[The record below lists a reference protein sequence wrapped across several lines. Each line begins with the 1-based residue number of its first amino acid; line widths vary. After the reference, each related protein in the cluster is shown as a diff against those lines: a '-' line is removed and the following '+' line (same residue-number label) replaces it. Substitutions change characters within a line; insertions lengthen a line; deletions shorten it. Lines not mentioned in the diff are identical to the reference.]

1 MARDYC
7 LYGRHHVASHSG
19 VRSVSDGDVCER
31 EDKEGEEEEED
42 DPEEDESLVLL
53 DCDST
58 SKFRKRFLYSPSLFK
73 SVVEDSWVVIRVVM
87 VVVS

>member
-7 LYGRHHVASHSG
+7 LYGRRHVASHSG
-19 VRSVSDGDVCER
+19 VRSVSEGDVCER
-31 EDKEGEEEEED
+31 EEEEEDD

-73 SVVEDSWVVIRVVM
+73 SVVQDSWVVIRVVM